1 MNSFKHIASKFLTEF
16 TRNLQGICSH
26 TCDSNIDSSRSE
38 FQVKDMYSFFSL
50 SSPTQQNTEQNKNPL
65 AIYGIKREKII
76 AIKTPAES
84 PVRMCFGLE

>member
-1 MNSFKHIASKFLTEF
+1 
-16 TRNLQGICSH
+16 
-26 TCDSNIDSSRSE
+26 
-38 FQVKDMYSFFSL
+38 MYSFFSL